1 MWEKLPDR
9 DRLLANRWLKPFAH
23 RLNHPLLWYFNRRSI
38 ARGLALGLFA
48 GFILPVGQIA
58 LAALF
63 ALSVRAN
70 VVIAA
75 SATLVTNPVT
85 FPPIYF
91 AAYKLGSG
99 FFGDR
104 LEQMEVSQLH
114 RTAIWLY
121 GIAAPTALG
130 LLLFAII
137 TAFLGYGL
145 VHLIW
150 RLRVT
155 QRWQRRIDRREEA
168 RFSQRKTPG

>member
-1 MWEKLPDR
+1 MRWILEKLPDR
-9 DRLLANRWLKPFAH
+9 EGLLANRWLKPFAH
-23 RLNHPLLWYFNRRSI
+23 RLNHPLLWHFNRRSI

-48 GFILPVGQIA
+48 GFILPVGQIV
-58 LAALF
+58 LAALL
-63 ALSVRAN
+63 ALSARAN

-75 SATLVTNPVT
+75 GATLVTNPLT

-104 LEQMEVSQLH
+104 MAQLEASPLH

-130 LLLFAII
+130 LLLIAIM
-137 TAFLGYGL
+137 AAVLGFGL

-150 RLRVT
+150 RRRVT
-155 QRWQRRIDRREEA
+155 KRWRRRLRSRWRIWSMNR
-168 RFSQRKTPG
+168 